1 MKEKYI
7 MDNNNMER
15 KTDIQR
21 DRLIQ
26 KLKQKVQELK
36 DEDENKNNTIKDPLR
51 NQKGIIKHFG
61 LSNRLK

>member
-1 MKEKYI
+1 

-36 DEDENKNNTIKDPLR
+36 DEDENKDNTIKDPLR
-51 NQKGIIKHFG
+51 NQKAIIRHFG
-61 LSNRLK
+61 MQNRLK